1 MLQPPEGALFAE
13 PRLFRA
19 CVPPG
24 MHRFRGN
31 YWESESLP
39 IVKQKLG
46 YPLPEG
52 DTNPEEAAARRTELE
67 LGLQVS
73 ASSFSRK
80 CYIMKV
86 CFSHIR
92 VILKLNGTFCWKL
105 ALSRF
110 FSNLSGF
117 RLYANVGEQGKMSLL
132 YDTP

>member
-1 MLQPPEGALFAE
+1 VLQPPEGALFAE

-39 IVKQKLG
+39 IVRQKLG

-52 DTNPEEAAARRTELE
+52 DTNPDEAAARRTELE

-73 ASSFSRK
+73 TSNVFRK
-80 CYIMKV
+80 CYIMQV
-86 CFSHIR
+86 CFPHIR

-105 ALSRF
+105 VPEYFPVVVLHTILIS
-110 FSNLSGF
+110 SF
-117 RLYANVGEQGKMSLL
+117 RLWCILGGNV
-132 YDTP
+132 

>member
-39 IVKQKLG
+39 IVRQRLR

-73 ASSFSRK
+73 ASSYVRK
-80 CYIMKV
+80 SYFMKV
-86 CFSHIR
+86 VFLI
-92 VILKLNGTFCWKL
+92 
-105 ALSRF
+105 
-110 FSNLSGF
+110 
-117 RLYANVGEQGKMSLL
+117 
-132 YDTP
+132 

>member
-1 MLQPPEGALFAE
+1 MSSVFRDLCRLAFCDSLIKTWLSFLPFFRLLVLLLLLKICVLQPPEGALFAE

-39 IVKQKLG
+39 IVRQKLG

-52 DTNPEEAAARRTELE
+52 DTNPDEAAARRTELE

-73 ASSFSRK
+73 TSSFSRK
-80 CYIMKV
+80 CYIFV
-86 CFSHIR
+86 FLI
-92 VILKLNGTFCWKL
+92 
-105 ALSRF
+105 
-110 FSNLSGF
+110 
-117 RLYANVGEQGKMSLL
+117 
-132 YDTP
+132 